1 MSKIIDYMNNKG
13 LKTSISIIWSAEDV
27 LSKADEMGIELTGEQ
42 VADVLG
48 YVERKHDASLG
59 VNWDTIG
66 YWIDEVI
73 NAI

>member
-13 LKTSISIIWSAEDV
+13 LKTSISIVWCAEDV
-27 LSKADEMGIELTGEQ
+27 LVKADEIGIELTGEQ
-42 VADVLG
+42 VSDVLG
-48 YVERKHDASLG
+48 YVERKHDASIG